1 MKYAIG
7 LDVGIASVG
16 YSVLELDGNDNPY
29 RIVKLG
35 SRIFEKAEV
44 PKNGDPLA
52 AERRGYRCARR
63 TVRRRKHRKERIR
76 NLIVSAGLLSRDAL
90 DDLYEGKELSDVYGL
105 RVKALD
111 ARLTNE
117 EFSRVLIH
125 IAQRRGFKSNRKA
138 DDSKDSKS
146 DSAKMLGAIAKNREL
161 CEVKGY
167 RTVGEMLYHAEQRRN
182 RAGEFDC
189 TVDRASIEAEVHLIF
204 LKQREYLHP
213 FATEEN
219 EAAYCDILLGQ
230 RSFADGPACGPY
242 AGNQVDKMRGN
253 CTFETEEPRAAKATY
268 SFQLFNLW
276 QHVNH
281 IRIVENGDIR
291 ALTDEERFLIVEECH
306 KKELKYSQ
314 IRKLLKLN
322 EDAYFKGVTGGNKS
336 LEEIKKAEDKTK
348 LKDLL
353 FYLELKKKLGVYM
366 DGLSPEVLD
375 EIGEVLSKNYSD
387 EKISEVLSEKGIA
400 SEIIE
405 RVLTIENQPK
415 NGHLSLKALYKIIPF
430 LKSGMTYDKAC
441 AAAGYDF
448 KSENQEKLKYLP
460 GLEATNTAITNPVVK
475 RAVSQTIK
483 VLNAIIRE
491 MNSES
496 PVYLNIELARELSKD
511 FEERGKI
518 EKMQRENAAQNE
530 RMMNELRSLGLAH
543 PTGFDLVK
551 YKLWK
556 EQGEMCAYS
565 GTKIS
570 FAELV
575 DHRAVEV
582 DHIVPY
588 SKCFDDRMVNK
599 VLVRTAENRNKSN
612 RLPLQYLTG
621 EKRDRFLVWVKNSQ
635 LKANK
640 KALLLKEKISDEAEW
655 KTRNLQDTQYLSRFL
670 YGYIQDYLQFSPFSS
685 GKKRHVYSVNGMI
698 TSMVRARWGIRKVR
712 ADGDL
717 HHAVDATVVGCISQG
732 MINEINRYARYEETR
747 YVEGYLT
754 DAITGEVIEMSS
766 DVVDKFPRPWPWF
779 LDELTIRLC
788 QEDAALRKQLNDKN
802 FPNYAEVDLDSVK
815 APFVSRMCRH
825 KIKGAANKAT
835 VYSGKLKDDGYLVSK
850 VPLTKLKW
858 KNGQIE
864 GYYNDSDPVLYSIL
878 ADRLIAFGGDAEKAF
893 AEPVYKPSKKGG
905 DGTLVTSVKIRE
917 RISSFVEVHGG
928 TGIAANGDMIRV
940 DVFYVEDDGYYFVPI
955 YVHDTVKAELPKL
968 APTQKKDKEGRKI
981 WKEMDDNNFRFSL
994 YPNDLI
1000 KIYSHKEIVLSL
1012 DDKLVKAGSTLPVKK
1027 ICSGR
1032 EGVFL
1037 YNKGLDIA
1045 VGVLNGISHDGT
1057 YTLRSIGKTIQ
1068 TIEKYEVD
1076 AIGNIRPVGK
1086 ERRQAFTQKRS

>member
-35 SRIFEKAEV
+35 SRIFEKREV
-44 PKNGDPLA
+44 NRDGDTLT
-52 AERRGYRCARR
+52 AERRGFRCARR

-76 NLIVSAGLLSRDAL
+76 NLIVSAGLLSREAL

-146 DSAKMLGAIAKNREL
+146 DNAKMLGAIAKNREL

-182 RAGEFDC
+182 RAGGFEC

-219 EAAYCDILLGQ
+219 EAVYCDILLGQ

-253 CTFETEEPRAAKATY
+253 CTFEKEEPRAAKATY

-276 QHVNH
+276 QHINH
-281 IRIVENGDIR
+281 IRVHENSDVR
-291 ALTDEERFLIVEECH
+291 ALSDEERRLIFDMCH
-306 KKELKYSQ
+306 KKKTVTYTQ
-314 IRKLLKLN
+314 IRKLLQLSD
-322 EDAYFKGVTGGNKS
+322 DALFKGVTYAKGS
-336 LEEIKKAEDKTK
+336 EIKTAEDKAK
-348 LKDLL
+348 LNDLAFYHKVKSTLDDMFL
-353 FYLELKKKLGVYM
+353 FVSREQ
-366 DGLSPEVLD
+366 LD
-375 EIGEVLSKNYSD
+375 LIGTVLSKNYSD
-387 EKISEVLSEKGIA
+387 EEITRRLLEADISPA
-400 SEIIE
+400 IID
-405 RVLTIENQPK
+405 RVLTIENHPK
-415 NGHLSLKALYKIIPF
+415 NGHLSLKALYKIIPY
-430 LKSGMTYDKAC
+430 LEVGMTYDKAC

-448 KSENQEKLKYLP
+448 KAENHEKLKYLP

-483 VLNAIIRE
+483 VVNAIIRE
-491 MNSES
+491 MHSES
-496 PVYLNIELARELSKD
+496 PVYLNIELARELSKN

-518 EKMQRENAAQNE
+518 EKMQQENAAQNE
-530 RMMNELRSLGLAH
+530 RMMNELRSLGVSH

-556 EQGEMCAYS
+556 EQGEVCAYS
-565 GTKIS
+565 GTKIT
-570 FAELV
+570 FAELM
-575 DHRAVEV
+575 DARAVEV

-599 VLVRTAENRNKSN
+599 VLVRTSENRNKSN

-621 EKRDRFLVWVKNSQ
+621 EKRDRFLIWVKNSQ

-655 KTRNLQDTQYLSRFL
+655 KMRNLQDTQYLSRFL

-685 GKKRHVYSVNGMI
+685 GKKRHVYAVNGMI
-698 TSMVRARWGIRKVR
+698 TSVVRARWGIRKVR
-712 ADGDL
+712 ADGDM

-747 YVEGYLT
+747 YAEDFLV
-754 DAITGEVIEMSS
+754 DAITGEVIEKSS

-905 DGTLVTSVKIRE
+905 VGTLVTSVKIRE

-928 TGIAANGDMIRV
+928 TGITANGDMIRV
-940 DVFYVEDDGYYFVPI
+940 DVFYVEGDGYYFVPI

-968 APTQKKDKEGRKI
+968 APTQNKDKGGGKI
-981 WKEMDDNNFRFSL
+981 WKEMDDSNFQFSL

-1000 KIYSHKEIVLSL
+1000 KIYSNKEIVLSL
-1012 DDKLVKAGSTLPVKK
+1012 DDKLVKAGSTLPKKK
-1027 ICSGR
+1027 IYCGR

-1037 YNKGLDIA
+1037 YNKGL
-1045 VGVLNGISHDGT
+1045 NISTALMSGLFHDGT
-1057 YTLRSIGKTIQ
+1057 YWHISIGKTIQ
-1068 TIEKYEVD
+1068 KIEKYEVD
-1076 AIGNIRPVGK
+1076 VLGNVRLVGK
-1086 ERRQAFTQKRS
+1086 EKRQSFSQKRS